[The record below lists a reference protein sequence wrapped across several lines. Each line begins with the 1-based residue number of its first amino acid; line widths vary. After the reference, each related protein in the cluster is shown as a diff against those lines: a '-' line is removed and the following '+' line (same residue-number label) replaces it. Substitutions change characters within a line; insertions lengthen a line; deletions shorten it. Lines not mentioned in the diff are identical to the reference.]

1 MEDFCTDSYVDKL
14 TGLVNEQFIRQK
26 YHEYLYE
33 HPNAKYIMIDFT
45 KFKKIND
52 TYGHEI
58 GDKYLF
64 LFAKLIKK
72 FFINSIVARIHGDE
86 FVIITDY
93 SDDKIE
99 SLFNMIDMSISGEVD
114 VGYIPIKF
122 DFNSGTSPCFVDL
135 NETAKRADFMM
146 YYAKTNKMRFVPFDD
161 DIYSKKLEIEKM
173 NSEFDQKLSEEGF
186 SYHERKLYDKYDIE
200 TPFSYI
206 YTKDEQ
212 GNSFFNSKLYDAIRT
227 NSEISKFDTYNLRT
241 LISMLSMTSSE
252 GKYFITIDYKSML
265 AIKELRL
272 FLYYIKNNTVNGLN
286 NVIVS
291 IDLTGI
297 ETNEYDLIIDL
308 LLELHT
314 YDIQFCLD
322 KVDSRIANCL
332 LFAANPK
339 YVKLSY
345 ESWKHSMQCSR
356 RKAILKSLIETYSM
370 SGLDTVLIFDRIENK
385 EEDDF
390 INSLTDDG
398 ILKSGD
404 YFSREK
410 KLILQ

>member
-1 MEDFCTDSYVDKL
+1 MEAFSTDSCVDKL
-14 TGLVNEQFIRQK
+14 TGLVNEQFIRLR
-26 YHEYLYE
+26 YHDYLLE
-33 HPNAKYIMIDFT
+33 HPNAKYVMIDFT

-52 TYGHEI
+52 TYGHEM
-58 GDKYLF
+58 GDKYLV
-64 LFAKLIKK
+64 LFANLIKK
-72 FFINSIVARIHGDE
+72 FFIDSIVARIHGDE
-86 FVIITDY
+86 YVIITDY
-93 SDDKIE
+93 SDEKIDG
-99 SLFNMIDMSISGEVD
+99 LFNMIDMSISGEVD

-122 DFNSGTSPCFVDL
+122 DFNSGTSPCFTDL
-135 NETAKRADFMM
+135 TETAKRADYMM
-146 YYAKTNKMRFVPFDD
+146 YYAKSNKKRFIPYDD
-161 DIYSKKLEIEKM
+161 DIYNKKIEIERM

-186 SYHERKLYDKYDIE
+186 SYHERKLYNKYNQE

-227 NSEISKFDTYNLRT
+227 NSEISKFDMYNLRT

-272 FLYYIKNNTVNGLN
+272 FLYYIKNNTLNGLN

-308 LLELHT
+308 LHELRT
-314 YDIQFCLD
+314 YNVQFCLD
-322 KVDSRIANCL
+322 KVDSKIANYL
-332 LFAANPK
+332 LFSSNPK
-339 YVKLSY
+339 YIKLSY
-345 ESWKHSMQCSR
+345 ESWKHSMQCPR

-370 SGLDTVLIFDRIENK
+370 SGLNTNLIFDRIENE
-385 EEDDF
+385 EEDYF

-410 KLILQ
+410 KLTLN